1 MALIMYGINY
11 KKTSIDLREKF
22 SFTTNQIISIT
33 NDLLDLGIPEVI
45 LLATCNRTELYMA
58 LNKENSVK
66 MKNNIRNYFEK
77 HFILDFNETF
87 EYKKNE
93 EMVFHLFEVTNG
105 LDSLVLGEDQIL
117 GQVKD
122 AHALAME
129 LGSSKKILNK
139 LFFKAI
145 TNAKELKTKFAISEK
160 PLSISYI
167 GVEFLEKK
175 VDTFK
180 DKNIMLIGLGEMGK
194 LVLRNLLVK
203 DFNKLYMSNRSHEKV
218 IDLKYISEKITPIV
232 YDRRYDYLK
241 DIDILITATGSPH
254 TIIKYGAIE
263 KISNQLVILDLAM
276 PRDIDPKINN
286 LANCTLYNIDHLK
299 EISDN
304 NQKKR
309 EKISDKM
316 LSIITLEVA
325 EFFNWKKSVKADH
338 LIRDLNIELTQI
350 KKDTLEVI
358 TNKSNL
364 SSKDQSLVDQM
375 LHSALKRMV
384 RKPILNLKSTTCE
397 KELEEHIYTM
407 KKLFEL

>member
-1 MALIMYGINY
+1 MYGINY

-45 LLATCNRTELYMA
+45 LLATCNRTELYLA

-66 MKNNIRNYFEK
+66 MKNNIESYFEK
-77 HFILDFNETF
+77 HFIIDFNETF
-87 EYKKNE
+87 ESKINE
-93 EMVFHLFEVTNG
+93 NMVSHLFEVANG

-139 LFFKAI
+139 LFLKAI

-180 DKNIMLIGLGEMGK
+180 DKNIMIIGLGEMGK
-194 LVLRNLLVK
+194 LVLKNLLAK
-203 DFNKLYMSNRSHEKV
+203 DFNKLYMSNRSHDKV
-218 IDLKYISEKITPIV
+218 VDLKHISEKITPIA

-241 DIDILITATGSPH
+241 DMDILITATGSPH
-254 TIIKYGAIE
+254 TIIKHENLYE
-263 KISNQLVILDLAM
+263 LSKKLVILDLAV
-276 PRDIDPKINN
+276 PRDVDSDIDQ
-286 LANCTLYNIDHLK
+286 LENCTLFNIDHLK
-299 EISDN
+299 EISEN

-309 EKISDKM
+309 ENISDKM
-316 LSIITLEVA
+316 LSIITLEVSD
-325 EFFNWKKSVKADH
+325 FINWKKSVKADH
-338 LIRDLNIELTQI
+338 LIRDLNIELSQI
-350 KKDTLEVI
+350 KNDTLEVI
-358 TNKSNL
+358 LNKSNL

-397 KELEEHIYTM
+397 EELKEHIYTM